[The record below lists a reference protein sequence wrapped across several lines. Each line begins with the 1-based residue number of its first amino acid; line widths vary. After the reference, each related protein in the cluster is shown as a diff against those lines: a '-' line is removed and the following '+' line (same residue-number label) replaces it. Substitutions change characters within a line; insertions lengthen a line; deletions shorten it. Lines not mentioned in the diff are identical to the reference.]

1 MKFTTFA
8 TSPLLLGPASL
19 VTAVSPSVP
28 LDQAIP
34 GGISSIKPQGTKVDQ
49 KSDGRLCFTLG
60 TFDSH
65 FGEFAVSLVDE
76 PVDGHLADGF
86 CHNHTTKVVQ
96 DSQGNNCVF
105 DNRTSNLHCSAE
117 SPKTKFDLN
126 IRQPPAVDYSK
137 TSVRPEMMPCT
148 SLLRAVCLEKVKAQ
162 CAWCSQHTTDPECHK
177 ATFCPWRLSPKYG
190 LSISPSPSPT
200 TVYDGSRC
208 TGGKPFLPAWHQYLR
223 WCRDHPESDKCPYL
237 PWTLNPKTIHSDN
250 AFNDAIGFIRCN
262 LLGQCQH
269 SDISALTPSKT
280 VQVLQNAL
288 EHVCTRYPP
297 TCLFIPPVMEVVLS
311 STEVIADVSRLA
323 TAFVTGHGL
332 EEYSR
337 PALPKSSGTSH
348 AAPARIGHSDSQG
361 SLSVIDNTLRSATLE
376 FICEELCSPLCD
388 HIPSVMG
395 IVDSILKGNADLQE
409 LTNAFQYYLARIT
422 PADVQTLTEG
432 AEDIYDI
439 FVATPSKLEDLIDAI
454 KIDLGTLGIDGTWRL
469 LRAGLSIYFR
479 LSPSDEHKLFQTLG
493 DVIARFDASSALS

>member
-1 MKFTTFA
+1 MKFTTIA
-8 TSPLLLGPASL
+8 TSPLLLGSASL

-34 GGISSIKPQGTKVDQ
+34 RGISSINLQGTDVDQ
-49 KSDGRLCFTLG
+49 KNDGRLCFTLG

-65 FGEFAVSLVDE
+65 FGEYDVSLVDE
-76 PVDGHLADGF
+76 SVDGHLANGF
-86 CHNHTTKVVQ
+86 CYNHATKVVQ
-96 DSQGNNCVF
+96 DSQGNDCVF
-105 DNRTSNLHCSAE
+105 DDTVSNLRCSAE
-117 SPKTKFDLN
+117 SPKTKFDLT

-137 TSVRPEMMPCT
+137 TSVRPEMTPCT

-162 CAWCSQHTTDPECHK
+162 CAWCSHHTTDPECHK

-190 LSISPSPSPT
+190 LSSSPSPSPT
-200 TVYDGSRC
+200 PVYDGSRC

-223 WCRDHPESDKCPYL
+223 WCRDHPESIRCPYL

-250 AFNDAIGFIRCN
+250 AFNDAIGFIWCN
-262 LLGQCQH
+262 LLGRCQH
-269 SDISALTPSKT
+269 SDISAITPPKT
-280 VQVLQNAL
+280 VQVIQNAL

-297 TCLFIPPVMEVVLS
+297 TCPFIPPVMEVVLS
-311 STEVIADVSRLA
+311 SMEVIADVSRLA
-323 TAFVTGHGL
+323 TAFFTGHGL
-332 EEYSR
+332 EDYSR
-337 PALPKSSGTSH
+337 PALPKSPETSH
-348 AAPARIGHSDSQG
+348 GAPARIGHSDSQG
-361 SLSVIDNTLRSATLE
+361 SLSVVDNALRSATLE

-388 HIPSVMG
+388 HIPSVMR

-439 FVATPSKLEDLIDAI
+439 FVATPSKLEDLIDAV
-454 KIDLGTLGIDGTWRL
+454 KTDLETLGLDGTWRL

-479 LSPSDEHKLFQTLG
+479 LSPSDEHNLLRTLG
-493 DVIARFDASSALS
+493 DIITRFDASGASS